1 MKKTW
6 ILGLM
11 MCSLGWSEPLVPA
24 AQFEWPT
31 AYTRVRLISVPV
43 DCNWR
48 DGKPFAPREKVAKIL
63 KLPAEGSADV
73 DVIEVLS
80 ERGWTVKLDH
90 DEALVAFPPAQGE
103 AAAGPGAP
111 IRETSESRLA
121 VSNFVDI
128 CVQEH
133 KQWVRNDPRQAMLNS
148 VGADLARQARRP
160 VPWTFAIVRDAY
172 PNAACTGEG
181 MVYVTT
187 SLLDIVD
194 RDELAGVI
202 AHEVAH
208 GARQQLAE
216 DRNEGRRRKATVRDA
231 GAIRQKAEDAV
242 DRADSQYYDDLRAGR
257 TEQEA
262 AARRDAEVASARDHY
277 KFSMRGINERVAA
290 HQSYSQFKAPTDER
304 QADLIGMRMAAA
316 AGYQPDGLVRAL
328 EKLEAAKFRDYGQ
341 RKMLGSRTHPPI
353 GERIKALRAIL
364 SRWGR

>member
-11 MCSLGWSEPLVPA
+11 MCSLAWSEPMVPA

-31 AYTRVRLISVPV
+31 SYTRMRLISVPV

-48 DGKPFAPREKVAKIL
+48 EGRPFAPREKVAKIL

-73 DVIEVLS
+73 DVIEALS
-80 ERGWTVKLDH
+80 AQGWSVKLDH
-90 DEALVAFPPAQGE
+90 DEALVAFPSAQV
-103 AAAGPGAP
+103 ALSAP

-133 KQWVRNDPRQAMLNS
+133 KQWIRNDPRQALLNS

-160 VPWTFAIVRDAY
+160 VPWTFAIVRDSY

-187 SLLDIVD
+187 SLLDLVD

-216 DRNEGRRRKATVRDA
+216 DRNEGRRRQVTVRDA
-231 GAIRQKAEDAV
+231 GAIRRKAEDAV
-242 DRADSQYYDDLRAGR
+242 GRADSQYYDDLRNGR
-257 TEQEA
+257 SEQEA
-262 AARRDAEVASARDHY
+262 AARRDSEVASARDHY
-277 KFSMRGINERVAA
+277 KFSMRGINERVSA
-290 HQSYSQFKAPTDER
+290 HQSYSLYKGPTDER